1 MKNENAGVLT
11 PKQEQVLFMCSIYP
25 DNVFIEMV
33 DSFDSPEYWINLQ
46 HDKITDDECNIALDK
61 LKNMF
66 REYNKSL
73 QKNSDF
79 LYSVLYKKM
88 IEADKE
94 AA

>member
-1 MKNENAGVLT
+1 MKNKNAGVLT
-11 PKQEQVLFMCSIYP
+11 PKQEQVLFICNIYP

-33 DSFDSPEYWINLQ
+33 YSFDSPQYWINLQ
-46 HDKITDDECNIALDK
+46 HDKLTDYECDIALSK

-66 REYNKSL
+66 REYSESL
-73 QKNSDF
+73 QKNTD
-79 LYSVLYKKM
+79 LLYKIMYQKM